1 MEIKA
6 MNMSQEKTISL
17 SKKRQK
23 LLADMNREIAVNQM
37 DNARQILEEIEKSH
51 TEDQKDTQEQKQ
63 ALYALHLSSTKI
75 DTYNSC
81 PLKYRLKYID
91 KLPERKTRATGEFG
105 SIMHGILEEFHGLN
119 NQKQTKETLFEL
131 LEKYW
136 REDSFEYRQ
145 RGEEFKKQGKE
156 ILSDY
161 FSFIKENPPA
171 VIGREKSFSYTMAD
185 INVTISGKI
194 DRIDNEDGL
203 LNIIDYKTSRK
214 KEKAEKNLQMALYTE
229 AILNNSV
236 SDIKGAPGKA
246 SLHFLRHGDDPLSS
260 HSFSN
265 EELDK
270 SREKIRDVADGIR
283 SGSFET
289 KKGEFTCKYCDY
301 KDFLCPAWEE

>member
-1 MEIKA
+1 
-6 MNMSQEKTISL
+6 
-17 SKKRQK
+17 
-23 LLADMNREIAVNQM
+23 
-37 DNARQILEEIEKSH
+37 
-51 TEDQKDTQEQKQ
+51 
-63 ALYALHLSSTKI
+63 
-75 DTYNSC
+75 
-81 PLKYRLKYID
+81 
-91 KLPERKTRATGEFG
+91 
-105 SIMHGILEEFHGLN
+105 MHGILEEFHGLN